1 MKANNNS
8 AQILNILVELSKAGA
23 KGGDVAGC
31 ISALRLRSGNAKVVF
46 KQEDVLLACSYVK
59 AGCSVAE
66 IHAMFELLTGQHK
79 NKELQTFYNANQNY
93 RGNPTELKE
102 LMKGLIDCPQL
113 NSQLATT
120 NPQLI

>member
-1 MKANNNS
+1 M
-8 AQILNILVELSKAGA
+8 QILNILVELSKAGA
-23 KGGDVAGC
+23 KGGDVVGC
-31 ISALRLRSGNAKVVF
+31 ISALKLRSANPQDLF

-59 AGCSVAE
+59 AGCSGAD

-93 RGNPTELKE
+93 RGNPTDLKE
-102 LMKGLIDCPQL
+102 LMKWVIECPQL